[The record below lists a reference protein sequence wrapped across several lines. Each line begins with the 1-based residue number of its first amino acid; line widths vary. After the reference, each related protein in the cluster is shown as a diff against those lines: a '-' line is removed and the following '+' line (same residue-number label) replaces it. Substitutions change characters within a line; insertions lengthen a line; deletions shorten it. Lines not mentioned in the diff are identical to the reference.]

1 MSSTTKVEHPRRDGL
16 YRAARTGVELR
27 AAQDGTMPTLV
38 GHFAVFDQP
47 TEIASFFE
55 GNFIERIAP
64 GAFKKTFRENK
75 DSIKCL
81 FQHGCDP
88 DIGNKPLGPVSVLR
102 EDETGAYYE
111 VPLID
116 ADYVRGD
123 VLPGLEAGLYG
134 ASFCF
139 EVIKE
144 EFDEEPAP
152 SADNPRG
159 LPERTLLEVRVPE
172 FGPVTFPAYEG
183 ATAGVRSITTR
194 IAIEQRG
201 ADVMDQ
207 MFGTWATR
215 NPERARSLVVDG
227 EYREVI
233 PYKKTPT
240 SEEPWDGPA
249 NRKNLPSPLPVEK
262 AREAFAWIDESA
274 VEDGMIAK
282 DKAKFIHHLVSEDG
296 TVGDADVQ
304 ACSTGI
310 GVLNGEMQGTTI
322 PDADRQGVY
331 DHLSKHLED
340 AGKEPP
346 ELKARNAD
354 PESAETRWVEDAITA
369 LIDAGFTRES
379 AADALNVE
387 ALRKESSEPAAEAT
401 PEATDEVADE
411 QDPAADGE
419 PADALLGADDR
430 HSDRSRDQQFTNEH
444 LPPWREDE
452 SRTPPWRAQED

>member
-1 MSSTTKVEHPRRDGL
+1 MSATKVEHPRRDGL
-16 YRAARTGVELR
+16 YRAVPTGVELR
-27 AAQDGTMPTLV
+27 AASGDGMPTLV
-38 GHFAVFDQP
+38 GHFAVFQQP
-47 TEIASFFE
+47 TEICSFME

-88 DIGNKPLGPVSVLR
+88 DIGDKPLGPISVLR
-102 EDETGAYYE
+102 EDDTGAYYE

-144 EFDEEPAP
+144 EFNEEPGA

-207 MFGTWATR
+207 MFGNWAGR
-215 NPERARSLVVDG
+215 NPERARSLIVAG
-227 EYREVI
+227 ESREVVT
-233 PYKKTPT
+233 YKHTPT
-240 SEEPWDGPA
+240 SDEPWDGPA
-249 NRKNLPSPLPVEK
+249 NRKNLPSPLPIET
-262 AREAFAWIDESA
+262 AREAFAWIDESRE
-274 VEDGMIAK
+274 EDGNVPK
-282 DKAKFIHHLVSEDG
+282 DACKFIHHLIADDG

-304 ACSTGI
+304 ACTTGI

-331 DHLSKHLED
+331 DHLAHHLRD

-346 ELKARNAD
+346 ELKERST
-354 PESAETRWVEDAITA
+354 PPEDAEVRDGEEAIAA
-369 LIDAGFTRES
+369 LVEAGYNRES
-379 AADALNVE
+379 VAEALNLK
-387 ALRKESSEPAAEAT
+387 ALRKESSEPPAEGTPEPAAEAG
-401 PEATDEVADE
+401 EE
-411 QDPAADGE
+411 QE
-419 PADALLGADDR
+419 PGDDAGADALLGAEGS
-430 HSDRSRDQQFTNEH
+430 HSGGSRDIGTQND
-444 LPPWREDE
+444 LPPWREGE
-452 SRTPPWRAQED
+452 RRVPPWHSQED

>member
-1 MSSTTKVEHPRRDGL
+1 MSATKVEHPRRVGL
-16 YRAARTGVELR
+16 YRAVRSGVELR
-27 AAQDGTMPTLV
+27 AAQGDGMPTLV
-38 GHFAVFDQP
+38 GHFAVFNQP
-47 TEIASFFE
+47 TEISSFME

-64 GAFKKTFRENK
+64 GAFKKTFREGK

-88 DIGNKPLGPVSVLR
+88 DIGDKPLGPVSVLR

-144 EFDEEPAP
+144 EFDEEPSP

-159 LPERTLLEVRVPE
+159 LPERVLLEVRVPE

-201 ADVMDQ
+201 ADVMDEI
-207 MFGTWATR
+207 FGSWAGR
-215 NPERARSLVVDG
+215 NPERARSLVISG
-227 EYREVI
+227 EHREVV

-249 NRKNLPSPLPVEK
+249 NRKNLPSPLPVET
-262 AREAFAWIDESA
+262 AREAFAWIDESR
-274 VEDGMIAK
+274 VEDGNIPK
-282 DKAKFIHHLVSEDG
+282 DGCKFIHHLVAEDG
-296 TVGDADVQ
+296 AVGDADVQ
-304 ACSTGI
+304 ACTTGI

-331 DHLSKHLED
+331 DHLAKHLED

-346 ELKARNAD
+346 ELKKR
-354 PESAETRWVEDAITA
+354 SAAPDGGETRDGEEA
-369 LIDAGFTRES
+369 IDALVEAGFNRES
-379 AADALNVE
+379 IVEALDVE
-387 ALRKESSEPAAEAT
+387 ALRKESSEPPVEGTPEPAAEAG
-401 PEATDEVADE
+401 DE
-411 QDPAADGE
+411 QDPGDAAR
-419 PADALLGADDR
+419 ADALLGAEGS
-430 HSDRSRDQQFTNEH
+430 HSDRSRAIGTND

-452 SRTPPWRAQED
+452 TQPPPWRVQED

>member
-1 MSSTTKVEHPRRDGL
+1 MSPTKVEHPRRDGL
-16 YRAARTGVELR
+16 YRAVFPGAELR
-27 AAQDGTMPTLV
+27 AAQGDGMPTLV
-38 GHFAVFDQP
+38 GHFAVFNKP
-47 TEIASFFE
+47 TEIASFME

-64 GAFKKTFRENK
+64 GAFRKTFQESK
-75 DSIKCL
+75 SIRCL

-88 DIGNKPLGPVSVLR
+88 DIGDKPLGAPSVLR

-111 VPLID
+111 VPLLD
-116 ADYVRGD
+116 AGYVRED
-123 VLPGLEAGLYG
+123 VLPGLEAGVYG

-144 EFDEEPAP
+144 QFDDEPGV

-172 FGPVTFPAYEG
+172 FGPVTFPAYEE

-194 IAIEQRG
+194 IAIESRG
-201 ADVMDQ
+201 ADVMDE

-227 EYREVI
+227 EYREVVA
-233 PYKKTPT
+233 YKKTPT
-240 SEEPWDGPA
+240 SEGSWDGPA
-249 NRKNLPSPLPVEK
+249 NRKNLPSPLPVET
-262 AREAFAWIDESA
+262 AREAFAWIDETR
-274 VEDGMIAK
+274 VEDGNIPK
-282 DKAKFIHHLVSEDG
+282 DACKFLHHLVADDG

-331 DHLSKHLED
+331 DHLSHHLID

-346 ELKARNAD
+346 ELKARSAD
-354 PESAETRWVEDAITA
+354 PDSAEARWVEDAITA

-379 AADALNVE
+379 ATEALDVE
-387 ALRKESSEPAAEAT
+387 ALRKETSEPPTEGT
-401 PEATDEVADE
+401 PEPADE
-411 QDPAADGE
+411 AGDRLAEVDEA
-419 PADALLGADDR
+419 PADALLGAENA
-430 HSDRSRDQQFTNEH
+430 HSGRSRAIGTND

-452 SRTPPWRAQED
+452 PRTPPWRSQEG